1 MVRGLSGSERLAT
14 PNIAMMKLAEA
25 RAAARSQIVRSVPL
39 EEVKLVD
46 ARGRY
51 LAADLVAPIDLPSSD
66 RAAVD
71 GFAARRKDLAPDKR
85 SPLELVGSAA
95 AGRRFDGRL
104 GERQSVRIF
113 TGAAMPA
120 GADTVIMQEHCNI
133 YENLVVVPP
142 RPETR
147 ENCRRRGEDVR
158 AGSTV
163 ARAGCR
169 LLSQH
174 VALAAA
180 LGFDVV
186 QVFRRLRVGL
196 LSTGNEVHETGV
208 PIAEHQ
214 IWDANRWLLRGLIES
229 LGCEVTDLGIAPDD
243 VDEIER
249 TLSTVAQDLDL
260 LITSGGMSVSDEDH
274 VRSVIRRRGSLDI
287 WRLAIK
293 PGKPVGFGDID
304 DCPILALPGNPV
316 AAAVT
321 FIAFGRSIVL
331 GLAGGIDQSPRSI
344 RLPAGFSRRKKP
356 GWRQYLLGVVR
367 QGQDGLSTA
376 VAVEKQ
382 GSAMLSSLVEAHGFI
397 VLEEETE
404 NISFGE
410 PVEYMQLSAVLE

>member
-1 MVRGLSGSERLAT
+1 
-14 PNIAMMKLAEA
+14 MMTLAEA
-25 RAAARSQIVRSVPL
+25 RLAARSQIVRSVPVEKVRL
-39 EEVKLVD
+39 AE

-71 GFAARRKDLAPDKR
+71 GFAARQRDLSPDKR

-95 AGRRFDGRL
+95 AGRRFDGQL

-120 GADTVIMQEHCNI
+120 GADTVIMQEHCNV

-158 AGSTV
+158 AGSIV
-163 ARAGCR
+163 MRAGCR

-180 LGFDVV
+180 LGFDLVP
-186 QVFRRLRVGL
+186 VFRRLRVGL
-196 LSTGNEVHETGV
+196 LSTGNEVREPGV

-214 IWDANRWLLRGLIES
+214 IWDANRWLLRGLVES
-229 LGCEVTDLGIAPDD
+229 LGCEVTDLGIAPDNAE
-243 VDEIER
+243 EIER
-249 TLSTVAQDLDL
+249 TLATIAQDLDL
-260 LITSGGMSVSDEDH
+260 LVTSGGMSVSDEDH
-274 VRSVIRRRGSLDI
+274 MRYVIRRRGSLDI

-304 DCPILALPGNPV
+304 DCPILGLPGNPV

-331 GLAGGIDQSPRSI
+331 RLAGGIDESPQSI
-344 RLPAGFSRRKKP
+344 RLPAGFSRRKKA
-356 GWRQYLLGVVR
+356 GWRQYLLGLVE
-367 QGQDGLSTA
+367 QGHDGLSKA

-382 GSAMLSSLVEAHGFI
+382 GSAMLSGLVKTHGFI
-397 VLEEETE
+397 VLEEATE
-404 NISFGE
+404 NIVLGE
-410 PVEYMQLSAVLE
+410 PVEYISLSTILE